1 MKIIVGQKIYDDA
14 LNLARAGQLSYPIAL
29 DISRALELERDYIP
43 LEAGLRALYYVN
55 TMVRNTSGTLFE
67 NSICKL
73 PVSARKK

>member
-1 MKIIVGQKIYDDA
+1 MKKQIYDDA

-55 TMVRNTSGTLFE
+55 TMVRNTSGTLHK
-67 NSICKL
+67 NSSYKL
-73 PVSARKK
+73 PVAVR